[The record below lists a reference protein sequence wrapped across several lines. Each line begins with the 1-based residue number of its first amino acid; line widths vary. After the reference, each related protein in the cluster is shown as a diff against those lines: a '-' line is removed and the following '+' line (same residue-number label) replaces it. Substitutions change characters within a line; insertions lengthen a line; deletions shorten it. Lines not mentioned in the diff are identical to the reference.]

1 MQDNYKEINTLCN
14 KQKYNENAI
23 TQLKHILEVIRNI

>member
-23 TQLKHILEVIRNI
+23 TQPKNIP

>member
-1 MQDNYKEINTLCN
+1 MQDNYKEIINTLCN

-23 TQLKHILEVIRNI
+23 TQPKNIS

>member
-23 TQLKHILEVIRNI
+23 TQPKNIS